1 MNSPPLS
8 QCPGICFRRRLWHRL
23 RMLRVLGFA
32 LAVMIALAAQ
42 ASATV
47 ADRIRVA
54 VQKTVTLAWE
64 LDVIKTHGLDRKL
77 DLVIEPIEL
86 ASTEAGKIA
95 LKGGSADLMLSDW
108 LWVARERS
116 LGDGLVFYPSSS
128 TLGAVMVP
136 AQSAIR
142 ELPDLKGKKLAVPGG
157 PLDKS
162 GLLLQSLSRR
172 AGSYLTKPATG

>member
-54 VQKTVTLAWE
+54 GRRTGALARE
-64 LDVIKTHGLDRKL
+64 VDVIRTHGLHRKL
-77 DLVIEPIEL
+77 DLAIQTRQP
-86 ASTEAGKIA
+86 ASTGRGKIA
-95 LKGGSADLMLSDW
+95 PKRRSAAL
-108 LWVARERS
+108 
-116 LGDGLVFYPSSS
+116 
-128 TLGAVMVP
+128 
-136 AQSAIR
+136 
-142 ELPDLKGKKLAVPGG
+142 
-157 PLDKS
+157 
-162 GLLLQSLSRR
+162 
-172 AGSYLTKPATG
+172 

>member
-54 VQKTVTLAWE
+54 VQRTGTLAWG
-64 LDVIKTHGLDRKL
+64 LDVIRTHGLDRKL
-77 DLVIEPIEL
+77 YLAIQTVEP
-86 ASTEAGKIA
+86 ASTEAPKIA
-95 LKGGSADLMLSDW
+95 PKTRPPPL
-108 LWVARERS
+108 
-116 LGDGLVFYPSSS
+116 
-128 TLGAVMVP
+128 
-136 AQSAIR
+136 I
-142 ELPDLKGKKLAVPGG
+142 LPDL
-157 PLDKS
+157 
-162 GLLLQSLSRR
+162 LSAPPTR
-172 AGSYLTKPATG
+172 SPPNPH

>member
-54 VQKTVTLAWE
+54 VQRTGTLAWG
-64 LDVIKTHGLDRKL
+64 LDVIRTHGLARKP
-77 DLVIEPIEL
+77 DLAIETAEL
-86 ASTEAGKIA
+86 PPTQAGQ
-95 LKGGSADLMLSDW
+95 
-108 LWVARERS
+108 
-116 LGDGLVFYPSSS
+116 S
-128 TLGAVMVP
+128 TL
-136 AQSAIR
+136 QTRS
-142 ELPDLKGKKLAVPGG
+142 
-157 PLDKS
+157 S
-162 GLLLQSLSRR
+162 
-172 AGSYLTKPATG
+172 

>member
-54 VQKTVTLAWE
+54 VQRNGTLAWE
-64 LDVIKTHGLDRKL
+64 LDVIRTHGLGRKL
-77 DLVIEPIEL
+77 ELSIETRQL
-86 ASTEAGKIA
+86 ASTETGQIG
-95 LKGGSADLMLSDW
+95 LPSGSA
-108 LWVARERS
+108 
-116 LGDGLVFYPSSS
+116 
-128 TLGAVMVP
+128 
-136 AQSAIR
+136 Q
-142 ELPDLKGKKLAVPGG
+142 LP
-157 PLDKS
+157 
-162 GLLLQSLSRR
+162 
-172 AGSYLTKPATG
+172 